1 MIKIRTNTTKKQE
14 LAQEENQSIEESFPN
29 SDELVA
35 RAKLSIPINKALEE
49 YIILGN
55 ELKEI
60 YDLGGKAEEIMF
72 KKIDFMKLNATA
84 WKKQQQGIKVD
95 RRYNRYLILLKLT
108 ALLLLAV
115 SGSPEN

>member
-35 RAKLSIPINKALEE
+35 RAKLSIPIHKALEE
-49 YIILGN
+49 YIIIGN

-72 KKIDFMKLNATA
+72 KKIYFMIKCNSL
-84 WKKQQQGIKVD
+84 KKKQGIKVD
-95 RRYNRYLILLKLT
+95 WRYNRYFMLLKLT

-115 SGSPEN
+115 PGSPEN